1 MKKTIVIVDDHV
13 LIANALSSIISNYS
27 SFEVL
32 YVCQNGKDLQE
43 KFAKNNIPDIILL
56 DISMPI
62 MNGFETAFWLKETH
76 PGILIMALSMQD
88 DEQSLIKMI
97 KNGAK
102 GYMLKNIH
110 PVELENALT
119 KLVTNGHFFPEWAA
133 SKVFTRIGDEEISTE
148 GKIILSDREKE
159 FLKYTITEM
168 NYREISEK
176 MFCSPRT
183 IENYRD
189 SLFEK
194 LELKT
199 RVGLAVYA
207 MKNGFDKD
215 LKENI

>member
-1 MKKTIVIVDDHV
+1 MKKTIAIVDDHI
-13 LIANALSSIISNYS
+13 LIANALSGVISNFQ
-27 SFEVL
+27 SFEVI
-32 YVCQNGKDLQE
+32 YVCENGKDLQD
-43 KFAKNNIPDIILL
+43 KLKSNKIPDIVLL

-62 MNGFETAFWLKETH
+62 MDGFETAKWLRDTH
-76 PGILIMALSMQD
+76 PSILIMTLSMQD

-102 GYMLKNIH
+102 GYILKNIF
-110 PVELENALT
+110 PTELENALS
-119 KLVTNGHFFPEWAA
+119 KLASNWHYFPEWAA
-133 SKVFTRIGDEEISTE
+133 SKVFTSLSEDNDVTATS
-148 GKIILSDREKE
+148 KIILSDREKE
-159 FLKYTITEM
+159 FLKYTVSEM

-199 RVGLAVYA
+199 RVGLAIYA
-207 MKNGFDKD
+207 IKNGYDEFR
-215 LKENI
+215 